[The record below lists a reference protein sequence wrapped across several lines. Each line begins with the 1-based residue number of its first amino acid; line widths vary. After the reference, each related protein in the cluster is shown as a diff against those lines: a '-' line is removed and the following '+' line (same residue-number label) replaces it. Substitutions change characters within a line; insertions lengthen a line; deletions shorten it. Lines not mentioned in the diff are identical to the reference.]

1 MIERERA
8 VAWAALLLGLSGWLA
23 WIPALAPQAP
33 GRPSQEC
40 VRACDGPVALLFGE
54 PLDLNRASAE
64 SLDVLPGIGP
74 ARAAAIAAERAQLP
88 FRRVEDL
95 RAVHGI
101 GPRTI
106 AGLEGWVSVAS
117 PPPDG

>member
-1 MIERERA
+1 M
-8 VAWAALLLGLSGWLA
+8 
-23 WIPALAPQAP
+23 
-33 GRPSQEC
+33 
-40 VRACDGPVALLFGE
+40 
-54 PLDLNRASAE
+54 DLNRASAE

-74 ARAAAIAAERAQLP
+74 ARAAAITSERARRP

-106 AGLEGWVSVAS
+106 AGLEGWVTVAS
-117 PPPDG
+117 VPPDG

>member
-23 WIPALAPQAP
+23 WLPAILAKSPE
-33 GRPSQEC
+33 RPPQEC
-40 VRACDGPVALLFGE
+40 VHACDGPVRLLFGE

-74 ARAAAIAAERAQLP
+74 ARAAAITAERARQP

-106 AGLEGWVSVAS
+106 AGLEGWVTVA
-117 PPPDG
+117 PLPPDG

>member
-1 MIERERA
+1 MTERERA
-8 VAWAALLLGLSGWLA
+8 VAWAALLLALSGWLA
-23 WIPALAPQAP
+23 WLPALAPQSPA
-33 GRPSQEC
+33 RPSGEC
-40 VRACDGPVALLFGE
+40 VQACDGAVGLLFGE
-54 PLDLNRASAE
+54 PLDLNLASAE

-74 ARAAAIAAERAQLP
+74 TRAAAITAERARQP

-106 AGLEGWVSVAS
+106 AGLEGWVTVA
-117 PPPDG
+117 PLPPDG